1 MKIKVFYNKSC
12 NLCNSEINHYKKHSD
27 NNFKWIDITNNKD
40 ALKFTSKTYKQLIR
54 RIHVIKGN
62 ELLIGASAFLEIWR
76 NIPKYRFLYYFFKI
90 KLSFLLLY
98 LLYEIVAY
106 FLFLK
111 NKSMLKKNG

>member
-1 MKIKVFYNKSC
+1 MLYADSFEVLISGTEDDF
-12 NLCNSEINHYKKHSD
+12 NSTETELGFQSTGVINS
-27 NNFKWIDITNNKD
+27 I
-40 ALKFTSKTYKQLIR
+40 
-54 RIHVIKGN
+54 
-62 ELLIGASAFLEIWR
+62 EIWR

-111 NKSMLKKNG
+111 NKSMLKKNE